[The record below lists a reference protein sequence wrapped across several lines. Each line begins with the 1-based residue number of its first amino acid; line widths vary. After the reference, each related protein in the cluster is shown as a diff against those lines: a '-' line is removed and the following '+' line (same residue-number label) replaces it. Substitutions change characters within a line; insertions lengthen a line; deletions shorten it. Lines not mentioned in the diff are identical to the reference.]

1 MIGGTVVGKVTF
13 DVKESGLT
21 TFISKMENADQQL
34 SKTAILIGA
43 VEAAF
48 TALHNTIKTAATSA
62 GSIKVKFDTTSFS
75 QSIRHLNDKFQSV
88 TTAASG
94 MNAELL
100 ITRNKIYNINRQ
112 LGTLAKNLDA
122 AKDAA
127 IQASLSIKG
136 VSFNMNLSGVA
147 IDLHNATTGLH
158 QFATTA
164 QNFHGFHPNVVKNL
178 GSVAKE
184 LLRAATNASQL
195 TIQFNK
201 LGHSS
206 VLAANRLNQVLTPL
220 KGVSKKSLTVD
231 IKVVGGNDPTL
242 QWLIHNSNRTVTVR
256 VNHTTTGNPH
266 PFGGGGAGGGG
277 GGVSGAGVAA
287 GLAIAPWL
295 RRFGRGLGVATGITG
310 GLAMGAGYG
319 ISQVLDS
326 GRQLQ
331 GADAQLLAVSR
342 DLNNY
347 VVNRDFISKE
357 SNKLGVSRIESA
369 RAYAQMFGAAK
380 NKFEDAQIRTAF
392 SSATSYMLAN
402 RLSPEQQK
410 GAMIA
415 INQMFSKNQV
425 TAEELKGQ
433 LAEHGLPGVVELFSK
448 AAGFG
453 TDVKKLMDEMKKGK
467 VGSDVLF
474 KALLLMGKEST
485 RMTDEKGRNPVE
497 MYQQSSQAQQER
509 AKNAWAEFSLQV
521 MDSGLDKLVSKIFS
535 DLVDALVAVKPYA
548 KAFSKWLYDTYTG
561 FKHIWQGLL
570 IFKKILVGLFDFML
584 VFSVPFV
591 AAFTGIIGATLGWR
605 MSLGV
610 LRLFLTGAFANALMF
625 VGAII
630 KRHPIIATLSAV
642 LFVSNQLSKYYK
654 GEDSWFTLFGA
665 GFQLLFSNVDYFLT
679 LIRNRFILFRA
690 FLFDIKEGI
699 VNTAMAPLNAV
710 KDFFGVD
717 RQVGSSAAMGFD
729 NAGSIS
735 PSANFSNI
743 LKSMSPMAQPSPASG
758 GGLGNNLSQSFS
770 LYVDKGGLS
779 VTQGSLPPSM
789 ARWTY
794 ESMGQASFDTFL
806 PV

>member
-48 TALHNTIKTAATSA
+48 TALHNTLKTAATSVGA
-62 GSIKVKFDTTSFS
+62 ITVKIDTTSFS

-112 LGTLAKNLDA
+112 LGTLTKNLEA

-127 IQASLSIKG
+127 ILASLSIKG

-164 QNFHGFHPNVVKNL
+164 QNFHGFQPSVVKNL
-178 GSVAKE
+178 GAVAKE

-195 TIQFNK
+195 TLQFNK

-206 VLAANRLNQVLTPL
+206 VIAANRLNQVLTPL
-220 KGVSKKSLTVD
+220 KGMSKKNLTVD
-231 IKVVGGNDPTL
+231 IKVIGGNDPTL
-242 QWLIHNSNRTVTVR
+242 QWLIHNSGRTVNVR
-256 VNHTTTGNPH
+256 VNHTTTGNPN
-266 PFGGGGAGGGG
+266 PFAGGGGAGGGG
-277 GGVSGAGVAA
+277 ISGAGLAA
-287 GLAIAPWL
+287 GALAAPWL

-319 ISQVLDS
+319 ISQILDS

-357 SNKLGVSRIESA
+357 ANKLGISRIDSA
-369 RAYAQMFGAAK
+369 RAYAQMFGASK
-380 NKFEDAQIRTAF
+380 NKFEDEQIRTAF
-392 SSATSYMLAN
+392 SSATTYMLAN

-410 GAMIA
+410 GAMVA

-425 TAEELKGQ
+425 TAEELKSQ

-474 KALLLMGKEST
+474 KALLLMGKEAT
-485 RMTDEKGRNPVE
+485 RITDEKGRNPVE

-535 DLVDALVAVKPYA
+535 DLADALVAIKPYA
-548 KAFSKWLYDTYTG
+548 KSFSKWLYDTYTG
-561 FKHIWQGLL
+561 FKHIWEGLL
-570 IFKKILVGLFDFML
+570 IFKKILIGVFDIGWVL
-584 VFSVPFV
+584 ALPFV
-591 AAFTGIIGATLGWR
+591 SALVGIVGATLGLR

-630 KRHPIIATLSAV
+630 KRHPIIAALTAI

-665 GFQLLFSNVDYFLT
+665 GFQVMFATVDYVLI

-690 FLFDIKEGI
+690 FLFGLKEDL
-699 VNTAMAPLNAV
+699 VNTATAPLNAV
-710 KDFFGVD
+710 KEFFGIGGGPAVSTATMGYD
-717 RQVGSSAAMGFD
+717 SGGSL
-729 NAGSIS
+729 S
-735 PSANFSNI
+735 PQTNFSNI
-743 LKSMSPMAQPSPASG
+743 LKSMAPMGQPMSSN

-770 LYVDKGGLS
+770 LYVDKSGLT
-779 VTQGSLPPSM
+779 VTQGGLPPSL
-789 ARWTY
+789 ARGAY